1 MFSIIYFWSGP
12 LNLIWA
18 TWSCMP
24 QKGHRLLKFNDIPAC
39 SMISA
44 FISLNVAQKLVR
56 NISLRVR
63 RRFLVRFLSGV
74 IEPYSDIY
82 SFSCIYRR
90 DARFLCGITN
100 LSVLSGFSCYMRVRD
115 PIIMRWHCIPIS
127 QRGIVGAFH
136 WLENSTTSTDFTYEE
151 WCVN

>member
-56 NISLRVR
+56 NISLRLGR
-63 RRFLVRFLSGV
+63 RFLSGV
-74 IEPYSDIY
+74 IEPYTDIY
-82 SFSCIYRR
+82 SCNCIYRR

-100 LSVLSGFSCYMRVRD
+100 LSVLSGFSCNMRVRD
-115 PIIMRWHCIPIS
+115 PIITRCHCIPIL
-127 QRGIVGAFH
+127 QRGIVGAFR
-136 WLENSTTSTDFTYEE
+136 
-151 WCVN
+151 